1 MCSMLILN
9 VHAVICIHVI
19 VIPGVIDGS
28 TPTTSTI
35 TEVYTHGA
43 VDYYIMHE
51 HERQEQKNNTG
62 EPCSVVSPLH
72 WKWRARLSVE
82 C

>member
-1 MCSMLILN
+1 MLILN
-9 VHAVICIHVI
+9 AHAVICIHVI

-43 VDYYIMHE
+43 VDYHIMSTKGKSKKTIPE
-51 HERQEQKNNTG
+51 
-62 EPCSVVSPLH
+62 SP
-72 WKWRARLSVE
+72 V
-82 C
+82 